1 MPVSTRILVID
12 QDAHLK
18 ESAWQSLRQA
28 GYELT
33 VSESPESGL
42 ALARELKPDLIMVS
56 AGSGVGIEVCRQ
68 IKLGGDLTDCFVI
81 LFTDADPSMDQH
93 KDLDALTDAY
103 ISWPVSNGDLLAN
116 TQLMIQIK
124 RAQDALRDSEK
135 ALASARDELER
146 HVQERTKELA
156 QSNSVVSALS
166 RMGQYVTASL
176 DLTEV
181 LYRVIN
187 EAQTLLGVDAISV
200 LLRESSEELIFVAAS
215 GESAGKLMN
224 LHIPSG
230 AGVAG
235 KVIQTGQPILVNDES
250 GHALI
255 YRNVDTATGYHTES
269 LLAVPLKLKDEIIG
283 VLEAVN
289 RYYGAFTADEVEVL
303 EKVANWAAIAIGNAQ
318 QYTMLERRLKENE
331 AITTIGQAL
340 LQTLDREAVLQI
352 IANAA
357 HQLIPR
363 VNRTVIHLFEQASNS
378 LQPVASV
385 GFEETK
391 RPLFPIRY
399 GEGIAG
405 RVIAGG
411 ETINVGDVIS
421 DPRYASYGFAA
432 TPGSILVAPVQSGD
446 KHLGTIS
453 VRSETINAFTAD
465 DERFLTALGV
475 QAALVIEN
483 ARLYADLQEALRQ
496 EQSARAQM
504 VQSEKL
510 AALGRIVASV
520 AHELNNPLQAIHNAL
535 YLVKSD
541 DLPNPQTRSDLEVA
555 LREVDRMAEL
565 IARLRE
571 TYRPVFR
578 EEFKPEKMNDLIQ
591 EVQKLIGTHLRHKN
605 IQFTFE
611 PCNTLPAV
619 QIIRDQFKQVLINTC
634 LNAVEAMHDG
644 GALAIR
650 TIDSPE
656 TSEVSIIITDTGP
669 GIAPDVMPFI
679 FDPFYTTKEGGTGL
693 GLSITY
699 DIVRRHNGRIE
710 VESESGKGSTF
721 KISLPTST

>member
-1 MPVSTRILVID
+1 M
-12 QDAHLK
+12 
-18 ESAWQSLRQA
+18 
-28 GYELT
+28 
-33 VSESPESGL
+33 
-42 ALARELKPDLIMVS
+42 
-56 AGSGVGIEVCRQ
+56 
-68 IKLGGDLTDCFVI
+68 
-81 LFTDADPSMDQH
+81 
-93 KDLDALTDAY
+93 
-103 ISWPVSNGDLLAN
+103 
-116 TQLMIQIK
+116 
-124 RAQDALRDSEK
+124 
-135 ALASARDELER
+135 
-146 HVQERTKELA
+146 
-156 QSNSVVSALS
+156 
-166 RMGQYVTASL
+166 
-176 DLTEV
+176 
-181 LYRVIN
+181 
-187 EAQTLLGVDAISV
+187 
-200 LLRESSEELIFVAAS
+200 
-215 GESAGKLMN
+215 
-224 LHIPSG
+224 
-230 AGVAG
+230 
-235 KVIQTGQPILVNDES
+235 
-250 GHALI
+250 
-255 YRNVDTATGYHTES
+255 
-269 LLAVPLKLKDEIIG
+269 
-283 VLEAVN
+283 
-289 RYYGAFTADEVEVL
+289 
-303 EKVANWAAIAIGNAQ
+303 
-318 QYTMLERRLKENE
+318 
-331 AITTIGQAL
+331 
-340 LQTLDREAVLQI
+340 
-352 IANAA
+352 
-357 HQLIPR
+357 
-363 VNRTVIHLFEQASNS
+363 
-378 LQPVASV
+378 
-385 GFEETK
+385 
-391 RPLFPIRY
+391 
-399 GEGIAG
+399 
-405 RVIAGG
+405 
-411 ETINVGDVIS
+411 
-421 DPRYASYGFAA
+421 
-432 TPGSILVAPVQSGD
+432 
-446 KHLGTIS
+446 
-453 VRSETINAFTAD
+453 
-465 DERFLTALGV
+465 
-475 QAALVIEN
+475 IEN

-578 EEFKPEKMNDLIQ
+578 EEFKPENMNNLIR

-611 PCNTLPAV
+611 PCNTLPSV